1 MTSYFAALA
10 AACCLLLPAL
20 SLAQTQTQTPAIA
33 HGAADAATP
42 AASAHEAPNEA
53 PHEKLSPSMRPL
65 SPPVRVNHPPRRLP
79 QQAAPYARPAAKPRQ
94 PHAPARRSPAM
105 AAPLR
110 AAAALGSRLLPR
122 GQHGDKSP
130 RLTVLACADGAPRHG
145 AQGTLYLVQNPG
157 NQLLLGEAG
166 VSHAVRQLRT
176 PLLLVLASADCK
188 AVNTA
193 RSDFSALPLAEQRT
207 LLSINVDKGGT
218 PLSAQLDNLD
228 NQVEAVVLHYGGE
241 VEAGRLSVIGAYYDA
256 AGQLG
261 KRGQLVVTSINGER
275 DKATIARL
283 LRQRAV
289 FNAATGIGAPLA
301 SSSH

>member
-1 MTSYFAALA
+1 MTSYLAALA
-10 AACCLLLPAL
+10 ASCCLLLPAL
-20 SLAQTQTQTPAIA
+20 SQAQTPAIA
-33 HGAADAATP
+33 HGAAVPATP
-42 AASAHEAPNEA
+42 AAAHDIPKAA
-53 PHEKLSPSMRPL
+53 PHEKLPPSMRPL
-65 SPPVRVNHPPRRLP
+65 SPPVPVYHPPRRLP
-79 QQAAPYARPAAKPRQ
+79 QQAVHYARPAAKRQ
-94 PHAPARRSPAM
+94 QHAAAARRPAM
-105 AAPLR
+105 APSLR
-110 AAAALGSRLLPR
+110 AAAALASRLLPR

-130 RLTVLACADGAPRHG
+130 RLAVLACADGAPRHG

-193 RSDFSALPLAEQRT
+193 RGDFSALPLAEQRT

-228 NQVEAVVLHYGGE
+228 NQVEAAVLHYGGE

-289 FNAATGIGAPLA
+289 FNAATGIGTPLA
-301 SSSH
+301 GAGH

>member
-1 MTSYFAALA
+1 MTSSLAALA
-10 AACCLLLPAL
+10 AVCCLLLPAL
-20 SLAQTQTQTPAIA
+20 SQAQTQTQTPAIA
-33 HGAADAATP
+33 HGAAEVATP
-42 AASAHEAPNEA
+42 AASAHDA

-79 QQAAPYARPAAKPRQ
+79 QQAAPYARPAVRHHQ
-94 PHAPARRSPAM
+94 PHAPARRQPAM

-110 AAAALGSRLLPR
+110 AAAALGNRLLPR

-166 VSHAVRQLRT
+166 VSHAVRQLHT
-176 PLLLVLASADCK
+176 PLVLVLASADCK

-228 NQVEAVVLHYGGE
+228 NQVEAAVLHYGGE

-289 FNAATGIGAPLA
+289 FNAATGIGTPLA
-301 SSSH
+301 SSTH

>member
-1 MTSYFAALA
+1 MTSYLAAFAAT
-10 AACCLLLPAL
+10 CGLLLPAL
-20 SLAQTQTQTPAIA
+20 SLAQTPAIA
-33 HGAADAATP
+33 HGAAAPEAAKP
-42 AASAHEAPNEA
+42 ALAPEA

-65 SPPVRVNHPPRRLP
+65 SPPVPVYHPPRRLP
-79 QQAAPYARPAAKPRQ
+79 QQAVHYAKPAAKRQ
-94 PHAPARRSPAM
+94 QHAAPVRQPAM
-105 AAPLR
+105 APSLR
-110 AAAALGSRLLPR
+110 AASALGKWLLPH

-130 RLTVLACADGAPRHG
+130 RLAVLACADGTPRHA
-145 AQGTLYLVQNPG
+145 AQGALYLVQNPG

-166 VSHAVRQLRT
+166 VSHAVRQLHT

-193 RSDFSALPLAEQRT
+193 RGDFSALPLAEQNT
-207 LLSINVDKGGT
+207 LLSINVDKGST
-218 PLSAQLDNLD
+218 PLAAQLDNLD
-228 NQVEAVVLHYGGE
+228 NQVEAAVLHYGGE

-256 AGQLG
+256 VGQLG

-289 FNAATGIGAPLA
+289 FNAATGIGTPLVGA
-301 SSSH
+301 GH

>member
-1 MTSYFAALA
+1 MTSYLAALA
-10 AACCLLLPAL
+10 ATCGLLLPAL
-20 SLAQTQTQTPAIA
+20 SLAQTQTQTQTPAIA
-33 HGAADAATP
+33 HGAAEAAKP
-42 AASAHEAPNEA
+42 AFAPEAA
-53 PHEKLSPSMRPL
+53 HEKLSPSMRPL
-65 SPPVRVNHPPRRLP
+65 SPPVPVYHPPRRLP
-79 QQAAPYARPAAKPRQ
+79 QQAVHYAKPAAKRQ
-94 PHAPARRSPAM
+94 QHAPARQPAM
-105 AAPLR
+105 APSLR
-110 AAAALGSRLLPR
+110 AAAALGKRLLPPAAHA
-122 GQHGDKSP
+122 GKSP

-145 AQGTLYLVQNPG
+145 AQGALYLVQNPG

-193 RSDFSALPLAEQRT
+193 RGDFSALPLAEQAT

-228 NQVEAVVLHYGGE
+228 NQVEAAVLHYGGE

-289 FNAATGIGAPLA
+289 FNAATGIGTPPVGAG
-301 SSSH
+301 H

>member
-1 MTSYFAALA
+1 MTPYLLPALA
-10 AACCLLLPAL
+10 ATCCLLLPAL
-20 SLAQTQTQTPAIA
+20 AHAQATHGIPAA
-33 HGAADAATP
+33 EPAKHAEPAKPAATP
-42 AASAHEAPNEA
+42 HEA
-53 PHEKLSPSMRPL
+53 LSPSMRPL

-79 QQAAPYARPAAKPRQ
+79 QQAAHYARPAAKRQ
-94 PHAPARRSPAM
+94 QHHAPAHRQPAM

-110 AAAALGSRLLPR
+110 AAMALGTRLLPR
-122 GQHGDKSP
+122 GQYDDTSP
-130 RLTVLACADGAPRHG
+130 RLTVLACADGARHG
-145 AQGTLYLVQNPG
+145 AQGALYLVQNPG

-166 VSHAVRQLRT
+166 VSHAVHQLHT

-228 NQVEAVVLHYGGE
+228 NQVEAAVLHYGGE

-261 KRGQLVVTSINGER
+261 QRGQLVVTSINGEH

-289 FNAATGIGAPLA
+289 FNAATGIGTPLA
-301 SSSH
+301 GSGH

>member
-1 MTSYFAALA
+1 
-10 AACCLLLPAL
+10 
-20 SLAQTQTQTPAIA
+20 
-33 HGAADAATP
+33 
-42 AASAHEAPNEA
+42 
-53 PHEKLSPSMRPL
+53 
-65 SPPVRVNHPPRRLP
+65 
-79 QQAAPYARPAAKPRQ
+79 
-94 PHAPARRSPAM
+94 M

-110 AAAALGSRLLPR
+110 AAAALASRLLPR

-228 NQVEAVVLHYGGE
+228 NQVEAAVLHYGGE

-289 FNAATGIGAPLA
+289 FNAATGIGTPLA